1 VGDVASLGADFDT
14 VQATFQAV
22 SSAMI
27 AYWWE
32 DEMAIYSDAPTTDMY
47 NSVNDACN
55 VYFRDDAGNM
65 TEITIPAPNVNIFLA
80 DGKTL
85 DQEQVN
91 VAAFIESAILQLTV
105 PVSQANVT
113 ACVGGRLSKR
123 SVY

>member
-1 VGDVASLGADFDT
+1 M
-14 VQATFQAV
+14 AV
-22 SSAMI
+22 
-27 AYWWE
+27 
-32 DEMAIYSDAPTTDMY
+32 YSDAPTTDMY

-65 TEITIPAPNVNIFLA
+65 TEVTIPAPNVNIFLA

-85 DQEQVN
+85 NQEQAN

-105 PVSQANVT
+105 PVSGRNVT